1 MDRLLRWGRIVSI
14 GWPKRSAVGQ
24 LPMLMNVQRGA
35 VVPMAVCSGAISDD
49 GAVRPQAGHRHDHSR
64 QDAAGQ
70 WKHAALAPHAVPAR
84 LAAGR
89 QNPALHRRRSNAVR
103 FTCSETPSVT
113 IRAPGRLDAR
123 SRLCLLPGGTR
134 AVGASSSGP
143 GAGLMA
149 LTGKVPGR

>member
-14 GWPKRSAVGQ
+14 GWLERSAVGRQ
-24 LPMLMNVQRGA
+24 PVLVKLQQRA
-35 VVPMAVCSGAISDD
+35 VVPMAVWSGAISDD
-49 GAVRPQAGHRHDHSR
+49 GAVRLRTGHRHDRSQ

-70 WKHAALAPHAVPAR
+70 PKHAAPASHAAPAR

-89 QNPALHRRRSNAVR
+89 RIPALHRRRSNAVR
-103 FTCSETPSVT
+103 FTCSETPLTT

-123 SRLCLLPGGTR
+123 SHLCLLPGGTR

-143 GAGLMA
+143 GVGFMA